1 MDESRLNSIL
11 QKIIDNAAIDSILAL
26 SDDPPEVKEK
36 HAEVLRTFIKH
47 GVPLKTAVKI
57 MSDLADILLEKHD
70 E

>member
-1 MDESRLNSIL
+1 MDDARFNSIL

-36 HAEVLRTFIKH
+36 HAAFLRTFIKY
-47 GVPLKTAVKI
+47 GVPLKTAIKI
-57 MSDLADILLEKHD
+57 MSDIADILVEKSD

>member
-1 MDESRLNSIL
+1 MEVNPAL
-11 QKIIDNAAIDSILAL
+11 QKIIDYVAVDSILAL

-47 GVPLKTAVKI
+47 DVPLKTAIKI
-57 MSDLADILLEKHD
+57 MSDLADILLEKRD

>member
-47 GVPLKTAVKI
+47 GVPLKMAVKI
-57 MSDLADILLEKHD
+57 MSDLADILLGECDK
-70 E
+70 

>member
-57 MSDLADILLEKHD
+57 MSDLADIFLEQHD